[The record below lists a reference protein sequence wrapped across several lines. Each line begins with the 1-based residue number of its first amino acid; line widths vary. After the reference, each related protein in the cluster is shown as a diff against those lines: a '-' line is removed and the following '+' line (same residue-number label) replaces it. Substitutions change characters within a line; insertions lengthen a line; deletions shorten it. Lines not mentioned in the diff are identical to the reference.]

1 MAQPISNRPRVTV
14 DGKFFRR
21 GAEKFFIRGVT
32 YGPFAPNA
40 QGEPFA
46 SPERTAQDFALV
58 RELGANL
65 LRIYNPPPRWFLDLA
80 AQNDLLLLMD
90 VPWFSP
96 HSNINPAQ
104 AREAVRRAV
113 TQCAAHP
120 AVFAFSVVNEIT
132 PKAAQ
137 KFGVAATVRLIEE
150 LIAEARRIQPDC
162 FFTFANYPPSEFL
175 QPRNADFACFN
186 IYLHDLPPFQ
196 KYLAHAQILAGDKP
210 LLLGETGIDSQREG
224 EARKCEILSWQIE
237 HSFRSGLVGAIVFS
251 FTDDWFKD
259 GRQVED
265 WALGLTTGDRQ
276 PKESFYAVQKMFR
289 AAPRFP
295 LPRTPKVSV
304 LVASYNGGRT
314 LESCLASLAK
324 LNYPDY
330 EIILVDDGST
340 DSTPQIAAKVGR
352 VTPCAPPVD
361 STERRARSD
370 APYHPLIYIHHKKNL
385 GLSAAR
391 NTGIAAATGEIIAF
405 TDSDCRVDEDWLYY
419 LVADVLNLNFAVATT
434 SVSGAGFQPA
444 SEGKRLVE
452 KSSRHDDRETG
463 QAGSLP
469 HYFQNPLTSESVLS
483 GEFVGVG
490 GPNLLPPED
499 SALAAAVMAS
509 PGGPVQVML
518 GDREAEHIPGCN
530 MAFTKRALTE
540 IGGFDPIFTK
550 AGDDVDLC
558 WRLQRAGFK
567 IGFSPAAVVWHHRRE
582 TIGAYL
588 RQQRGYGEAEAL
600 LARKHPQHFNRFGNA
615 IWRGKIYSP
624 VKRSFRAQTI
634 YAPAAP
640 RNWMIFTKLEFHA
653 FVTLPLMLLSLWFA
667 PLAWLAAA
675 SLLLSA
681 GVCMLAGARADLP
694 PNKRRWWSRPLV
706 ALLFFLQPIV
716 RRVANR
722 F

>member
-21 GAEKFFIRGVT
+21 GAEKFFVKGVT

-46 SPERTAQDFALV
+46 SPEKTAQDFALI

-65 LRIYNPPPRWFLDLA
+65 LRIYNLPPRWFLDLA
-80 AQNDLLLLMD
+80 AQNDLLLLVD

-96 HSNINPAQ
+96 HSDINPAK
-104 AREAVRRAV
+104 ARDAVRHAV

-150 LIAEARRIQPDC
+150 LIAEAKRIQPDC
-162 FFTFANYPPSEFL
+162 LCTFANYPPSEFL
-175 QPRNADFACFN
+175 QPRNADFGCFN

-237 HSFRSGLVGAIVFS
+237 HSFRAGLSGAIVFS

-265 WALGLTTGDRQ
+265 WTLGLTTRDRQ

-304 LVASYNGGRT
+304 IVASYNGRRT
-314 LESCLASLAK
+314 LESCLTSLSK

-340 DSTPQIAAKVGR
+340 DSTPQI
-352 VTPCAPPVD
+352 VTQ
-361 STERRARSD
+361 
-370 APYHPLIYIHHKKNL
+370 HPHIHYVRHEKNL
-385 GLSAAR
+385 GLSTAR

-405 TDSDCRVDEDWLYY
+405 TDSDCRVDEDWLYF
-419 LVADVLNLNFAVATT
+419 LVADL
-434 SVSGAGFQPA
+434 
-444 SEGKRLVE
+444 
-452 KSSRHDDRETG
+452 
-463 QAGSLP
+463 
-469 HYFQNPLTSESVLS
+469 LS

-540 IGGFDPIFTK
+540 IGGFDPVFTK

-624 VKRSFRAQTI
+624 VKRGFQAQTI

-640 RNWMIFTKLEFHA
+640 RHWMIFTKLEFHA
-653 FVTLPLMLLSLWFA
+653 FGTLPLMLLSLWFA
-667 PLAWLAAA
+667 PLVWLAAA
-675 SLLLSA
+675 SLLLSL
-681 GVCMLAGARADLP
+681 GVCVVAGARADLP
-694 PNKRRWWSRPLV
+694 PDKRRWWSRPLV

-716 RRVANR
+716 RRMANR